1 MKILLINPLTSERGM
16 VNITPNLGLGYIAT
30 SLRKNG
36 FEVDIWDGVKKGL
49 TRKKLKERLKMLDYD
64 VAGFQTYT
72 YSVPYVQEGLKW
84 AKSLNP
90 KVITIIGG
98 AHPSGEPEE
107 SMAHLKEADF
117 GFRGEVEKSLPKL
130 LKKLNGDNV
139 EYQFEDIPNL
149 IWRENGKVHYNAL
162 QPIEDLDSVGI
173 PSWDLINPNDYPNA
187 PIGAFVKNF
196 PLATISTSRGCPY
209 KCTFCANPA
218 IMGRKLRARSIES
231 VLEEMQLLYNDYG
244 VREFQIIDDSFTS
257 RRNVAVGVCEEII
270 ERGLNVTLSFPNGVR
285 LNSLD
290 EELLKLLEK
299 AGCYSLGL
307 GIESGSERT
316 LKEMKKGQSIKEIK
330 EKVNLIH
337 KVTKIR
343 MTGFFIIG
351 FLEEGEE
358 DILESINLAKE
369 LPLSRAQFTILL
381 PVPGSEIYEKLKR
394 EKKLNN
400 VDFHDINF
408 WNVIHTPEKLTIS
421 QLKKFR
427 RKAYAEFYL
436 RPRILWGILSE
447 IQSMEHLKFILKRI
461 TKLFIKI

>member
-1 MKILLINPLTSERGM
+1 MKVLLINPLTNESGM
-16 VNITPNLGLGYIAT
+16 VNITPNLGLGFIAT

-36 FEVDIWDGVKKGL
+36 FEVDIWDGVKKGM

-72 YSVPYVQEGLKW
+72 YSVKLVQEGLKTV
-84 AKSLNP
+84 KSLNP
-90 KVITIIGG
+90 KVIRIIGG

-107 SMAHLKEADF
+107 SMAYLKEADF
-117 GFRGEVEKSLPKL
+117 GFRGEAEKSLPKL
-130 LKKLNGDNV
+130 LKKLNGDNG

-149 IWRENGKVHYNAL
+149 IWRENGKVFYNPL

-196 PLATISTSRGCPY
+196 PLATISTSRGCPFA
-209 KCTFCANPA
+209 CTFCANPA
-218 IMGRKLRARSIES
+218 IMGRRTRARNIET

-244 VREFQIIDDSFTS
+244 VREFQIIDESFTS
-257 RRNVAVGVCEEII
+257 KRDVAAGVCKEII
-270 ERGLNVTLSFPNGVR
+270 KKGLKVTLSFPNGVR
-285 LNSLD
+285 LSSLD

-316 LKEMKKGQSIKEIK
+316 LKEMKKGQSLKEIRD
-330 EKVNLIH
+330 KVDLIQR
-337 KVTKIR
+337 VTKIR

-351 FLEEGEE
+351 FPEEGKE
-358 DILESINLAKE
+358 DILESIKLAKE

-381 PVPGSEIYEKLKR
+381 PVPGSEVYNKLKR
-394 EKKLNN
+394 KGQLNN
-400 VDFHDINF
+400 VSFRDITY
-408 WNVIHTPEKLTIS
+408 WNVIHTPEKLTKS
-421 QLKKFR
+421 QLKR
-427 RKAYAEFYL
+427 LRLRAYAEFYL
-436 RPRILWGILSE
+436 RPRILVGILSE
-447 IQSMEHLKFILKRI
+447 IQSLEHLKFILKRI